1 MYVKNGGKLWRLKGS
16 SESEKE
22 FMDKPTSKK
31 IKDYF
36 EDGLTIRE
44 ISKIIVC
51 STSTFQR
58 MKNLI

>member
-1 MYVKNGGKLWRLKGS
+1 MYVKNGGELGRLKGS

-36 EDGLTIRE
+36 EDGLTIRG
-44 ISKIIVC
+44 ISKIVEC
-51 STSTFQR
+51 STSKVH
-58 MKNLI
+58 MVKNLI